1 VPPAPRLTLFVC
13 DKGEDG
19 SKSHACRIAAEG
31 LRNAG
36 NNFELLSLDR
46 TTPGRTTDREGK
58 RPELLKLTGQEKLP
72 ALRLIDQTTI
82 IVGSKPIVAWADDHD
97 RATIGKPV
105 PVPGIPSGRPK
116 EDEAGNRI

>member
-1 VPPAPRLTLFVC
+1 MPPAPRLTLFVC
-13 DKGEDG
+13 DLGEDG
-19 SKSHACRIAAEG
+19 NRRHACRIAAEG

-36 NNFELLSLDR
+36 NNFELLTLDR
-46 TTPGRTTDREGK
+46 TGPGRTTAKGS
-58 RPELLKLTGQEKLP
+58 RPELLAMTGQEKLP

-82 IVGSKPIVAWADDHD
+82 IVGSKPIVAWAEDHD

-105 PVPGIPSGRPK
+105 PVPGAPSGRAK

>member
-1 VPPAPRLTLFVC
+1 MC
-13 DKGEDG
+13 DLGEDG
-19 SKSHACRIAAEG
+19 NRRHACRIAAEG

-36 NNFELLSLDR
+36 NNFELLTLDR
-46 TTPGRTTDREGK
+46 TGPGRTTAKGS
-58 RPELLKLTGQEKLP
+58 RPELLAMTGQEKLP

-82 IVGSKPIVAWADDHD
+82 IVGSKPIVAWAEDHD

-105 PVPGIPSGRPK
+105 PVPGAPSGRAK

>member
-1 VPPAPRLTLFVC
+1 MPPAPRLTLFVC
-13 DKGEDG
+13 DLGEDG
-19 SKSHACRIAAEG
+19 PKSHACRIAAAG
-31 LRNAG
+31 LRHAG

-46 TTPGRTTDREGK
+46 TGPGRTTAKGS
-58 RPELLKLTGQEKLP
+58 RPELLALTGQEKLP

-82 IVGSKPIVAWADDHD
+82 IVGSKPIVAWAKDHD

-105 PVPGIPSGRPK
+105 PVPGLPSGRPK

>member
-1 VPPAPRLTLFVC
+1 MPPAPRLTLFVC
-13 DKGEDG
+13 DLGEDG
-19 SKSHACRIAAEG
+19 PKSHACRIAAEG

-36 NNFELLSLDR
+36 NNFELLILDR
-46 TTPGRTTDREGK
+46 TGPGRTVAKGS
-58 RPELLKLTGQEKLP
+58 RPELRAATGQEKLP

-82 IVGSKPIVAWADDHD
+82 VVGSRPIVDWAEDHD

-105 PVPGIPSGRPK
+105 PVPGSPSGRPK